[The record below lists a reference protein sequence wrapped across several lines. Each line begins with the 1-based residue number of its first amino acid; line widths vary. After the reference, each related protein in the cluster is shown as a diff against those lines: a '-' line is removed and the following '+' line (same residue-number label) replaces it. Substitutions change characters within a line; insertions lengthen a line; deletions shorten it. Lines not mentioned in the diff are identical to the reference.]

1 VRPHVHARTVRG
13 ASRALAM
20 AIAFGFSRRD
30 RGVLVRNSRIRGSPR
45 EPSPEVITMSG
56 RRHSAPRPG
65 QAPPASAPAACK
77 PVLHLPSR
85 RPSQNGRE
93 TLWPNVIGCHYPTR
107 QPEPT
112 DLPESAPPPRDLRT
126 TQKEKADIRPQVRA
140 TSV

>member
-56 RRHSAPRPG
+56 RRHPAPRPG
-65 QAPPASAPAACK
+65 QRAARFGSGSLQARSAPTVPPALAK
-77 PVLHLPSR
+77 RTGNPVAQRYWLSLSDP
-85 RPSQNGRE
+85 
-93 TLWPNVIGCHYPTR
+93 PT
-107 QPEPT
+107 
-112 DLPESAPPPRDLRT
+112 
-126 TQKEKADIRPQVRA
+126 
-140 TSV
+140 